1 MKLRQKLQKLKR
13 RHSRIVAYILAFF
26 IIMFVTVFVSKT
38 SVIRQI
44 DLYYYGK
51 VYLNPENVGSPENY
65 FKFIDLSGHY
75 SVGTTFPEKVRG
87 KVFQFLN
94 AVDSM
99 TPHNPMEKPPVVMLD
114 VSFNNNSF
122 YLDSIIDAIKRLN
135 AKKIKVYGAYDMPDN
150 GETFQEH
157 DPLQAE
163 DLYYDYFEGGRLHTD
178 VHLVNEYGV
187 VSYKSFIPIMNG
199 PDTVF
204 VRALPIKVIN
214 DFTNKRTDDSIRKP
228 TYFTLPI
235 TKQFLEHVKN
245 QTYELPSDSQEIK
258 GKKFTD
264 LNASDLSNKIL
275 VAGFNATDVQTVKNE
290 TIPGPYLVG
299 MAMWNEFNN
308 HKLTKMPYDNEAFH
322 LGLELFCALLVVFI
336 FDLIF
341 KRIRRLRTKTWL
353 IAIIS
358 FLIGVSVLYLI
369 GLFLLSSGA
378 VIRPSVSIFSMFWAC
393 VLAWHFGIKFMVTG
407 ITEGGELYDVFISYS
422 HGDSIWVKQ
431 NLFNP
436 LSEIK
441 KPDGSKLHI
450 FFDEKSIGIGELFT
464 TKYMR
469 AIVDSKLFIPVMS
482 EEYYRKNHCR
492 NEMAIAVKR
501 HVEKLIGLCIIALD
515 YKYVPEELTHI
526 NYVDINKQTDFI
538 RVLKRELVKEEEKQL
553 HEADKVEKL
562 KSDKAQE
569 QSEKRDTV
577 EHVEIEATEL
587 DQKEKKEKAK
597 SKKKKDKKGSKKKD
611 KKKSGKKD
619 KKEDKKKSKKKDKK
633 ENKKKSKKK
642 DKKENKKKSKKA
654 SKKKDKKEDKKKS
667 KKKDK
672 KERKKKSK
680 KS

>member
-1 MKLRQKLQKLKR
+1 MKLKQKLQKVKR
-13 RHSRIVAYILAFF
+13 RHSRIVAYVLAFF
-26 IIMFVTVFVSKT
+26 IIMFITVFVSKT
-38 SVIRQI
+38 SLIRQI

-65 FKFIDLSGHY
+65 FKFINLSGHFNI
-75 SVGTTFPEKVRG
+75 GTTFPEKVRA
-87 KVFQFLN
+87 KVFHFLN
-94 AVDSM
+94 TVDSI
-99 TPHNPMEKPPVVMLD
+99 TPHSPLEKPPVIVLD
-114 VSFNNNSF
+114 VSFNNNPY

-135 AKKIKVYGAYDMPDN
+135 AKKIKVYGAYDMPKN
-150 GETFQEH
+150 GETFEEH

-187 VSYKSFIPIMNG
+187 VSYKSFIPIMNN
-199 PDTVF
+199 PDIVF
-204 VRALPIKVIN
+204 VPALPIKVIN
-214 DFTNKRTDDSIRKP
+214 DFTNKQTYDSIRKP
-228 TYFTLPI
+228 TYFTLPV
-235 TKQFLEHVKN
+235 TKKFLEHVKN
-245 QTYELPSDSQEIK
+245 QTYELPSDATAIK

-299 MAMWNEFNN
+299 MAMWNEFSN
-308 HKLTKMPYDNEAFH
+308 HKLTKKPYDNEMFH

-341 KRIRRLRTKTWL
+341 KRIKKLRTKTWL

-378 VIRPSVSIFSMFWAC
+378 VIRPSVSILSMLWAC
-393 VLAWHFGIKFMVTG
+393 VLAWHFGVKFLVTG
-407 ITEGGELYDVFISYS
+407 ITEGGDLYDVFISYS

-441 KPDGSKLHI
+441 KSDGSKLSI
-450 FFDEKSIGIGELFT
+450 FFDEKSIGVGELFT

-469 AIVDSKLFIPVMS
+469 AIVDSKWFVPVMS

-492 NEMAIAVKR
+492 NEMGIAVKR
-501 HVEKLIGLCIIALD
+501 HVEKLLGLCILALD

-526 NYVDINKQTDFI
+526 NYIDITKQTDFI
-538 RVLKRELVKEEEKQL
+538 GLLKKQLVREEEKQP
-553 HEADKVEKL
+553 EESDKVEKIKL
-562 KSDKAQE
+562 ESKDQE
-569 QSEKRDTV
+569 QSEKPDTV
-577 EHVEIEATEL
+577 EPREL
-587 DQKEKKEKAK
+587 EVQESGQKEKKG
-597 SKKKKDKKGSKKKD
+597 KKKT
-611 KKKSGKKD
+611 
-619 KKEDKKKSKKKDKK
+619 KKKDKK
-633 ENKKKSKKK
+633 ESKKK
-642 DKKENKKKSKKA
+642 AEKK
-654 SKKKDKKEDKKKS
+654 SKKKDKKEDKKKSEKKPKKKDKKESKKKSKKESKKKNKKEGKKKVKKGS